1 MVISHGSGTRASG
14 LSSYISETSPSSPNI
29 VIAHEPLFKVF
40 PPTCLLFFAF
50 LLGQVSPSGLSVA
63 GYLVTKVTLAGSQ
76 LKSDL
81 ICTD

>member
-1 MVISHGSGTRASG
+1 MGVGPGPQVSHPISD
-14 LSSYISETSPSSPNI
+14 SSPFSPNI

-63 GYLVTKVTLAGSQ
+63 GCFVTEVTLAFSQ

-81 ICTD
+81 ICAE